1 MMLAHKLVTVAVS
14 DQLVALHT
22 LQEALL
28 LLAKPVEWSWPEYVA
43 TKGHAIL
50 VVDKLRQQQTQLAQG
65 NPWRLSV
72 FSWSV
77 LQGELLRASLG
88 GVPTSKPT
96 LPRARFIRL
105 YQEIDAGLEQD
116 PQFVAFRAADRA
128 LKDAL
133 GDLDRKQRDLQ
144 KAQQHVRAAQE
155 TLAHLA
161 HDSLTGEMP

>member
-1 MMLAHKLVTVAVS
+1 MLAHKLVTVSVS
-14 DQLVALHT
+14 DQLVALDT

-28 LLAKPVEWSWPEYVA
+28 LRAKPAEWSWPEYIA

-50 VVDKLRQQQTQLAQG
+50 VVDKLRLLLAQG

-144 KAQQHVRAAQE
+144 KAQQHVRATQE